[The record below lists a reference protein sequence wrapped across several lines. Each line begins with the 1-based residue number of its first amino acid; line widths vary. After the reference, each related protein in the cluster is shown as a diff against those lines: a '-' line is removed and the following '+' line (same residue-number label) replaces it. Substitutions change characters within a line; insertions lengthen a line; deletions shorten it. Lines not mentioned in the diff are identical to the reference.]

1 MRLRGSASRHA
12 RLGPAQAWYR
22 MTGSGLRAARPPS
35 ISYGR
40 EAERGFV
47 LVASMV
53 IMGLLLVLS
62 IGLWYRSA
70 ANQRASA
77 SGQSA
82 TRAYYYAE
90 TAINY
95 VTLALQNDAELDGE
109 LPAND
114 PTGDAK
120 NYGDW
125 TAITP
130 LINSFLPG
138 PTTWGGTDGQIAY
151 FDNRPTSSRNGF
163 VFDST
168 NPSALNP
175 EFANLISSKQM
186 PQHLVLNID
195 SGGRITLGTPAY
207 TTSAPS
213 STFNGALVWLTGV
226 DANNNDVQLD
236 PNPTGCTPVAHA
248 VACINGVQVTTY
260 DVGAYALS
268 YVNGTPLIMLRAVIK
283 SIP

>member
-1 MRLRGSASRHA
+1 
-12 RLGPAQAWYR
+12 
-22 MTGSGLRAARPPS
+22 MTGSNLCEARS
-35 ISYGR
+35 SSMLSGR
-40 EAERGFV
+40 DAERGFV
-47 LVASMV
+47 LIASMV

-77 SGQSA
+77 AGQSA

-95 VTLALQNDAELDGE
+95 LTLALQNDAELDGE
-109 LPAND
+109 LPASD
-114 PTGDAK
+114 PSGNANK
-120 NYGDW
+120 YGDW

-130 LINSFLPG
+130 LINSFIPG
-138 PTTWGGTDGQIAY
+138 PTTLGGTDGQIAY
-151 FDNRPTSSRNGF
+151 FDNRPTSNRNGF

-168 NPSALNP
+168 NPAALNP
-175 EFANLISSKQM
+175 VFANLISSQQM

-195 SGGRITLGTPAY
+195 SGGRITLDTPAY

-236 PNPTGCTPVAHA
+236 PNWADCTPVAHA
-248 VACINGVQVTTY
+248 VACINGAQVTTY

>member
-1 MRLRGSASRHA
+1 MQVRGTGSRHA
-12 RLGPAQAWYR
+12 RHGPKEAWHRTTGEDAPMRR
-22 MTGSGLRAARPPS
+22 MLSALA
-35 ISYGR
+35 GR
-40 EAERGFV
+40 DTERGFV

-70 ANQRASA
+70 ANQRASE

-90 TAINY
+90 SAINY
-95 VTLALQNDAELDGE
+95 LTLALQNDAELDGE

-114 PTGDAK
+114 PAGIAK

-163 VFDST
+163 VFDAT

-175 EFANLISSKQM
+175 VFANLISSKQM
-186 PQHLVLNID
+186 PQHLVFNID
-195 SGGRITLGTPAY
+195 SSGHITLGTPAY

-226 DANNNDVQLD
+226 DASNNDVQLD
-236 PNPTGCTPVAHA
+236 PDPAACTPVADA
-248 VACINGVQVTTY
+248 VACINGVQVSTY